1 MEGSAFKRA
10 ARLHPYSVGSQVT
23 GGLDM
28 RQPEGHPRESAGWL
42 REAPSTPHFGGLP
55 AQGCPCSTAPGRG
68 GGEGNWGRIILLVSV
83 PCPQAGSPD

>member
-28 RQPEGHPRESAGWL
+28 RQPEDEGPIHPHTLGS
-42 REAPSTPHFGGLP
+42 
-55 AQGCPCSTAPGRG
+55 Q
-68 GGEGNWGRIILLVSV
+68 
-83 PCPQAGSPD
+83 QAG